1 MQGCLELLRRY
12 NVPISGKRA
21 VVLGRS
27 NIVGM
32 PVAHLLQV
40 RSCSYSVLADLLL
53 SAQQDSNAHAM
64 IRARCP
70 YPAEE
75 SMSCVRSCS
84 DLCCACVLQAEDA
97 TVTVV
102 HSKTKDAQA
111 LCAEADILIA
121 AIGKAEMVKADW
133 VKPGAAVI
141 DVGTNPVPVSPPWL
155 ALRRSHGMCMGAG
168 LRSAGQSFLALRQC
182 CWRRDG

>member
-1 MQGCLELLRRY
+1 ML
-12 NVPISGKRA
+12 
-21 VVLGRS
+21 
-27 NIVGM
+27 
-32 PVAHLLQV
+32 
-40 RSCSYSVLADLLL
+40 
-53 SAQQDSNAHAM
+53 
-64 IRARCP
+64 
-70 YPAEE
+70 
-75 SMSCVRSCS
+75 CVRSCS
-84 DLCCACVLQAEDA
+84 DSRCACVLQAEDA

-155 ALRRSHGMCMGAG
+155 PLRMSRALCMGAG
-168 LRSAGQSFLALRQC
+168 VCLAGHLFNGALPLGGD
-182 CWRRDG
+182 DGAGTAIRCSNADSKCS